1 MESWGPG
8 GPPTALLLCSRVTV
22 LAGALVSHVLTHG
35 GWPSTPAL
43 ASPDTTHT
51 PCLHGACGMTT
62 RRCPPYPV
70 SEDTAFPPDVPEL
83 DVCVLGTRGYEL
95 AIRVK
100 IQAADVGFVSHE
112 CAKNFGSFQVP
123 DADGARLGA
132 GHNELL
138 RGVEADTLH
147 RGRVTRQ
154 AHDAVGL
161 VDGP

>member
-35 GWPSTPAL
+35 GRLSTPAL

-51 PCLHGACGMTT
+51 PCLHSACRMTT

-83 DVCVLGTRGYEL
+83 WGEE
-95 AIRVK
+95 
-100 IQAADVGFVSHE
+100 Q
-112 CAKNFGSFQVP
+112 
-123 DADGARLGA
+123 
-132 GHNELL
+132 
-138 RGVEADTLH
+138 
-147 RGRVTRQ
+147 RGRVRTGPEQGR
-154 AHDAVGL
+154 AWVGEAWSLGWRAVCGCEQ
-161 VDGP
+161 